1 MHDLKFVLFW
11 LVLQIVHNMPLDIR
25 FCFAKSSNLDN
36 LEFKYRQEAFPES
49 FFVACENEFIKMK
62 WHIYELQ
69 ALRPY
74 PLFAFCSVCFCRNWL
89 TDIGFRTYFNP
100 DFLPS
105 KLVEKG
111 QRQQSFDP
119 RNKNGESQL

>member
-49 FFVACENEFIKMK
+49 FFVACENEFIKNEVTYLVFTSSK
-62 WHIYELQ
+62 PFAHIRCLHFV
-69 ALRPY
+69 
-74 PLFAFCSVCFCRNWL
+74 LFVFAE
-89 TDIGFRTYFNP
+89 TDWRTS
-100 DFLPS
+100 DS
-105 KLVEKG
+105 EHI
-111 QRQQSFDP
+111 ST
-119 RNKNGESQL
+119 